1 MSNPRSPYSYYDF
14 EGILRS
20 IARSYSKTL
29 ALYDTKMNNLS
40 YFIDDLKHMLD
51 KPIEPKDLPEF
62 QRQVLGSYSE
72 AYDLTGYIAISY
84 TIAFESSQ
92 ITDKV
97 LEDLYKKMNSLVQDP
112 IALGAN
118 KAFHRIHDKLN
129 DMIKLY
135 VNKIETGIL
144 ERFLK

>member
-1 MSNPRSPYSYYDF
+1 MSNQHSLYSYYDF
-14 EGILRS
+14 GGILRS

-29 ALYDTKMNNLS
+29 ALYDAKMNNLS

-72 AYDLTGYIAISY
+72 AYDLTGYKAISY

-97 LEDLYKKMNSLVQDP
+97 LEDLYKKMYSLVQDP

-118 KAFHRIHDKLN
+118 KAFHRIHNKLN

-135 VNKIETGIL
+135 INKIETSML
-144 ERFLK
+144 EHFLK